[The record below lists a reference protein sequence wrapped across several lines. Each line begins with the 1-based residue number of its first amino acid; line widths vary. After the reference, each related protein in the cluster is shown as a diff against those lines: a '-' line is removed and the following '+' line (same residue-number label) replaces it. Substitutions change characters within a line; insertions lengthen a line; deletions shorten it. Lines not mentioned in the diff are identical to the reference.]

1 MLNQTIKMLLSAY
14 PETKKIVVPIQDI
27 SIIEMIE
34 GITIATHDSP
44 LFMFFDVDDNFLHAH
59 IIAR

>member
-1 MLNQTIKMLLSAY
+1 MLLSAY

-44 LFMFFDVDDNFLHAH
+44 LFMFFDVDGNFLHAH